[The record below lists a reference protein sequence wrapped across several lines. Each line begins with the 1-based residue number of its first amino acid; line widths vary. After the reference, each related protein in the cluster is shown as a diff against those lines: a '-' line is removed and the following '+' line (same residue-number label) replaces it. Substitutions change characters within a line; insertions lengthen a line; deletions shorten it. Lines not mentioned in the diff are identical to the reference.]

1 MKSAILL
8 FACLGAALAGPAG
21 AMYRCE
27 APGGTVSFQDKRC
40 PEGSKEQVVGTSTP
54 PPLVSGSDDGQ
65 RAQQIQRNQ
74 EASTRALRKTQLE
87 STLLPAARS
96 ALAAHRQAC
105 EQELSAL
112 RAQREGT
119 SGRFPGQQQALDETL
134 AGTQARCDRQGREL
148 ADRVETLRSECSAVQ
163 CTAR

>member
-1 MKSAILL
+1 MKSAPLL
-8 FACLGAALAGPAG
+8 CLCLGAVLAGPAF

-27 APGGTVSFQDKRC
+27 AADGTISFQDKRC
-40 PEGSKEQVVGTSTP
+40 PEGSKEQTLGATAP
-54 PPLVSGSDDGQ
+54 PPLVSGPDDGQ
-65 RAQQIQRNQ
+65 RAQQIRRNQ

-96 ALAAHRQAC
+96 ALASHRQAC

-119 SGRFPGQQQALDETL
+119 SGRFPGQRQTLDESL
-134 AGTQARCDRQGREL
+134 AAAQARCDRQGREL
-148 ADRVETLRSECSAVQ
+148 ADRVETLRSECSALQ